1 MVANI
6 TGSFRRTTIAM
17 AGYVLLVGVLVA
29 APVAVSAAD
38 PEPSYMASFDA
49 CPEDVIGDAGFT
61 DVGDRHANVDDINC
75 IAYYGITKGKS
86 ATTYAPDDPV
96 IREHMALF
104 LVRMAE
110 RVGIDLPDPG
120 STPFTDIGNLPE
132 GSRTAISQIY
142 ELDITKGTSATTY
155 TPARNVT
162 RGEMALFLSRLMDQM
177 DTVTDGVELYGYIP
191 DDVNDNDENHDVE
204 SPYQDLG
211 KVSHEVYDAVL
222 HLYELGVGSGLK
234 GSANYGPDDLMTR
247 AAMAEFMAAI
257 LDHSNLR
264 PDEITVQLL
273 SERDGDKFKVTAMI
287 AMRDNRFRP
296 VAGETVDWFYTDD
309 PAGGLQADGTC
320 DTTKI
325 LGNGDCVWR
334 DSDPSIDPFTDRE
347 GNIFQSFEVASEKT
361 ITVYAW
367 VGRRNGEAFD
377 ETGAHYDQ
385 AVARLTEA
393 LGGSGFRVTHN
404 VPTHAAVMR
413 QDALMVDRR
422 SRVEFTIQLLGSDGE
437 PAAELGTEITVEV
450 ASQEISVDADAVSGG
465 KPRPTYSTSGART
478 SAVTT
483 LTTDQD
489 GQAVYSLTRPTVD
502 EQLDTVTISTD
513 CCDDQIFRI
522 AWSDSDPVLTT
533 AIPTFDFYQY
543 RSNNE
548 IDFDIEYL
556 LYDQYGEQ
564 ANRKTDRYRQ
574 LEADPSTLLYEGD
587 IGQGRFR
594 FTVDGGGDLDES
606 VSLWRVRATVEE
618 TGLDPNEEYFVLLT
632 PDIFTG
638 SESNKNKISYADQ
651 VIVWIVKDARNDGD
665 LDEYDEVEWGARV
678 PPIPSGVPFEEVDIY
693 PGEGDTG
700 KFRTFFTMWSYDSES
715 RLEVAGKEVG
725 VAEFERAWRQ
735 RVDDVD
741 DLEIPIYGP
750 VDFIRIE

>member
-1 MVANI
+1 MNRYN
-6 TGSFRRTTIAM
+6 GNPDRFRRITRAV
-17 AGYVLLVGVLVA
+17 AGCLLLVGMLVA
-29 APVAVSAAD
+29 APVGVSAAD
-38 PEPSYMASFDA
+38 PEPSYTASFDA
-49 CPEDVIGDAGFT
+49 CPEDVIDDAGFT
-61 DVGDRHANVDDINC
+61 DVGDRHPNVDDINC

-86 ATTYAPDDPV
+86 ATIYAPDDAV
-96 IREHMALF
+96 TREHMALF

-120 STPFTDIGNLPE
+120 STPFTDIGNLSE
-132 GSRTAISQIY
+132 GSREAISQIY
-142 ELDITKGTSATTY
+142 ELEITRGTSRTTY
-155 TPARNVT
+155 TPARDVT

-177 DTVTDGVELYGYIP
+177 DTATDGVELYGYVP

-204 SPYQDLG
+204 SLYQDLDDMPYA
-211 KVSHEVYDAVL
+211 VHEAVL

-234 GSANYGPDDLMTR
+234 GTANYGSDDLMTR

-264 PDEITVQLL
+264 PDGISVQLL

-309 PAGGLQADGTC
+309 PAGGLQADGAC

-325 LGNGDCVWR
+325 LGQGDCVWR

-347 GNIFQSFEVASEKT
+347 GNIFQSFEVALEKT

-377 ETGAHYDQ
+377 ETSAHYSK
-385 AVARLTEA
+385 ATARLTEA
-393 LGGSGFRVTHN
+393 QGGSGFRVTHN

-413 QDALMVDRR
+413 QEALMVDRR
-422 SRVEFTIQLLGSDGE
+422 SRVEFTIQLLDSGGE
-437 PAAELGTEITVEV
+437 PAAEQGTEIIVEV
-450 ASQEISVDADAVSGG
+450 GSQEISVDADAVSGG
-465 KPRPTYSTSGART
+465 KPRPTYSTSGTRT

-522 AWSDSDPVLTT
+522 AWSDSDPVLTA
-533 AIPTFDFYQY
+533 AIPTFDPYQY
-543 RSNNE
+543 RTNNE

-556 LYDQYGEQ
+556 LYDQYGELVD
-564 ANRKTDRYRQ
+564 RRTDRYKQ
-574 LEADPSTLLYEGD
+574 LEAEPSTLLYEGD
-587 IGQGRFR
+587 IGSGFFR
-594 FTVDGGGDLDES
+594 FTVDGGGSLDES
-606 VSLWRVRATVEE
+606 VSLWKVRATIEE
-618 TGLDPNEEYFVLLT
+618 TGLDSNEEYFILLT
-632 PDIFTG
+632 PNIFT
-638 SESNKNKISYADQ
+638 ESGNSKIIYADP
-651 VIVWIVKDARNDGD
+651 VIVWIVENARSDDALVRYKNVG
-665 LDEYDEVEWGARV
+665 WGKIV
-678 PPIPSGVPFEEVDIY
+678 PPIDSGLALQEVEIY
-693 PGEGDTG
+693 PSEDGTG

-715 RLEVAGKEVG
+715 RLEVAGKEVD
-725 VAEFERAWRQ
+725 VAEFVRAWRQ